1 MPTATT
7 LIVELWAEIKA
18 IIDSIDENMSA
29 GTLQYF
35 YPLLADREV
44 EGSHIENI
52 FTQEKSW
59 YICVFNSLDIVLWV
73 IMKIYIFKTQ
83 LFIL

>member
-1 MPTATT
+1 
-7 LIVELWAEIKA
+7 
-18 IIDSIDENMSA
+18 MSA

-52 FTQEKSW
+52 FTQEKS
-59 YICVFNSLDIVLWV
+59 
-73 IMKIYIFKTQ
+73 
-83 LFIL
+83 

>member
-1 MPTATT
+1 
-7 LIVELWAEIKA
+7 
-18 IIDSIDENMSA
+18 
-29 GTLQYF
+29 
-35 YPLLADREV
+35 LLADREV